1 MFQEKLKELV
11 TGTTLSEQEA
21 EGMMD
26 EIMDGKASPA
36 QIAGFLSILSLRGET
51 VEELTGCVRSMRAHA
66 KQMNSSR
73 ELMDI
78 VGTGGDGTATFNIST
93 ASAIV
98 LSALGVDVAK
108 HGNRSVS
115 STSGAADVLEA
126 LGIPV
131 RMTPEEAEQQL
142 QRTHMCFL
150 FAPIYH
156 ASMKY
161 AVAPR
166 KALGFR
172 TIFNLLGPLTN
183 PAGAQRQ
190 LLGVYSE
197 KAAEAYAHAVSSL
210 GTHRTLIVSGED
222 GMDEISVTGAT
233 RCLLV
238 EGGQIRRFTLT
249 PESVGL
255 VSGRISDIQVGNP
268 DESAALIERILNGE
282 KANQAARN
290 AVLLNAGAGLFVAG
304 RTGTI
309 AEGVHEADQAI
320 IDGSARQQLS
330 LLRAQKT
337 EAAAHA

>member
-1 MFQEKLKELV
+1 MFQEKLKQLV

-21 EGMMD
+21 EGMMN
-26 EIMDGKASPA
+26 EIMDGQASPS

-51 VEELTGCVRSMRAHA
+51 VNELTGCVRSMRGHA
-66 KQMNSSR
+66 RQLNSDK
-73 ELMDI
+73 ELVDI

-93 ASAIV
+93 ASALV
-98 LSALGVDVAK
+98 MSAIGVDVAK

-131 RMTPEEAEQQL
+131 RTTPEQAASQL
-142 QRTHMCFL
+142 ERTHMCFL

-161 AVAPR
+161 AIEPR

-190 LLGVYSE
+190 LLGVYSNE
-197 KAAEAYAHAVSSL
+197 AAEAYARAVTSL
-210 GTHRTLIVSGED
+210 GTHRTLIVAGED
-222 GMDEISVTGAT
+222 GMDEVSVTGKT
-233 RCLLV
+233 RCYLV
-238 EGGQIRRFTLT
+238 ENGEIRQFTLT
-249 PESVGL
+249 PETVGL
-255 VSGRISDIQVGNP
+255 TTGKLNEIQVGNP
-268 DESAALIERILNGE
+268 AESAALIETVLNGDTS
-282 KANQAARN
+282 NLSARN

-304 RTGTI
+304 RTNTI
-309 AEGVHEADQAI
+309 AEGVHEAEQAI
-320 IDGSARQQLS
+320 NDGSAQRQLN
-330 LLRAQKT
+330 LLRTQKAET
-337 EAAAHA
+337 AHA

>member
-1 MFQEKLKELV
+1 MFQEKLKQLV

-26 EIMDGKASPA
+26 EIMEGQASSA

-51 VEELTGCVRSMRAHA
+51 VEELTGCVRSMRGHA
-66 KQMNSSR
+66 KHLNSNR

-131 RMTPEEAEQQL
+131 RITPEEAAQQL
-142 QRTHMCFL
+142 EKTHMCFL

-190 LLGVYSE
+190 LLGVYNE
-197 KAAEAYAHAVSSL
+197 KAAEAYARAVSSL
-210 GTHRTLIVSGED
+210 GTHRTLIATGEG
-222 GMDEISVTGAT
+222 GMDEIAVTGET
-233 RCLLV
+233 RCYLV
-238 EGGQIRRFTLT
+238 ENGQIRKFSIT
-249 PESVGL
+249 PEKVGL
-255 VSGRISDIQVGNP
+255 TAGNLRDIQVGNP
-268 DESAALIERILNGE
+268 EESAALIEQVLNGE
-282 KANQAARN
+282 TENRTARH

-304 RTGTI
+304 RTSTI
-309 AEGVHEADQAI
+309 AEGIHEADQAI
-320 IDGSARQQLS
+320 SDGLARKQLS

>member
-1 MFQEKLKELV
+1 MFQEKLKQLV
-11 TGTTLSEQEA
+11 AGTTLSEQEA
-21 EGMMD
+21 EGMMN
-26 EIMDGKASPA
+26 EIMDGQASPS

-51 VEELTGCVRSMRAHA
+51 VEELTGCVRSMRGHA
-66 KQMNSSR
+66 RRMNSKR
-73 ELMDI
+73 ELVDI

-98 LSALGVDVAK
+98 MSALGVDVAK

-131 RMTPEEAEQQL
+131 RATPEQAAMQL
-142 QRTHMCFL
+142 ERTHMCFL

-161 AVAPR
+161 AIEPR

-190 LLGVYSE
+190 LLGVYSNE
-197 KAAEAYAHAVSSL
+197 AAEAYAHAVTSL
-210 GTHRTLIVSGED
+210 GTHRTLIAAGED
-222 GMDEISVTGAT
+222 GMDEVSVTGRT
-233 RCLLV
+233 HCYLV
-238 EGGQIRRFTLT
+238 ENDQIRQFTLT
-249 PESVGL
+249 PETVGL
-255 VSGRISDIQVGNP
+255 ASGRLNEIQVGNP
-268 DESAALIERILNGE
+268 EESAVLIERVLAGDM
-282 KANQAARN
+282 ANRTARN

-304 RTGTI
+304 RTNTI
-309 AEGVHEADQAI
+309 AEGVHEAEQAI
-320 IDGSARQQLS
+320 SEGIARKQLS
-330 LLRAQKT
+330 LLRAQKV
-337 EAAAHA
+337 EAAHA

>member
-1 MFQEKLKELV
+1 MFQEQLKQLI

-21 EGMMD
+21 ESMMD
-26 EIMDGKASPA
+26 EIMEGKASPA

-51 VEELTGCVRSMRAHA
+51 VEELTGCVRSMRGHA
-66 KQMNSSR
+66 KHLNSDR
-73 ELMDI
+73 ELVDI

-131 RMTPEEAEQQL
+131 RITPEEAAQQL
-142 QRTHMCFL
+142 ERTHMCFL

-190 LLGVYSE
+190 LLGVYNE
-197 KAAEAYAHAVSSL
+197 KAAEAYARAVSSL
-210 GTHRTLIVSGED
+210 GTHRTLIATGEG
-222 GMDEISVTGAT
+222 GMDEIAVTGET
-233 RCLLV
+233 RCYLV
-238 EGGQIRRFTLT
+238 ENGQIRQFSIT
-249 PESVGL
+249 PGKVGL
-255 VSGRISDIQVGNP
+255 TAGNLRDIQVGNP
-268 DESAALIERILNGE
+268 EESAALVEQVLNGE
-282 KANQAARN
+282 TENRTARN

-304 RTGTI
+304 RTSTI
-309 AEGVHEADQAI
+309 AEGIHEADQAI
-320 IDGSARQQLS
+320 SAGLARNQLS